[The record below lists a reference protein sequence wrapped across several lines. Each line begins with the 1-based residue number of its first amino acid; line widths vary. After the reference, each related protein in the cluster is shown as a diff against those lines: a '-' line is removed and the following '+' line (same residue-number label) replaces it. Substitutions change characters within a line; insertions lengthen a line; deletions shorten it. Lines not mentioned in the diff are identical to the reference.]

1 MVRRPPVI
9 TRRGRRT
16 SSRRHDRIA
25 LSASASPDGEPDRAD
40 DDPPASPRPLVR
52 TCDGCDND
60 IARFAPAA
68 QNQIYVHTVD
78 PYRSPD
84 PTPPIVPRTG
94 GSQYP
99 PSI

>member
-1 MVRRPPVI
+1 M
-9 TRRGRRT
+9 
-16 SSRRHDRIA
+16 A

-40 DDPPASPRPLVR
+40 EDPPASPRPLVR

>member
-1 MVRRPPVI
+1 
-9 TRRGRRT
+9 
-16 SSRRHDRIA
+16 
-25 LSASASPDGEPDRAD
+25 
-40 DDPPASPRPLVR
+40 VR